1 MLSHYDCTLDKD
13 PDDFASPGHI
23 ADMNATVDTLKERSS
38 TLKSELKTLQVT
50 LQTLRSLPTAD
61 DLGLQVGSLHQEVTE
76 LRNHLEPLRSGEVKP
91 ISAEE
96 KQKLQV
102 EVKKMQGLWMA
113 RKKWFMDLFD
123 AVADGMGG
131 DANPIDLKV
140 S

>member
-1 MLSHYDCTLDKD
+1 MVYHIPQD
-13 PDDFASPGHI
+13 PDDFASPEHI
-23 ADMNATVDTLKERSS
+23 ADMNATIDALKERTS

-61 DLGLQVGSLHQEVTE
+61 DLGLQVGSLQQEIIE
-76 LRNHLEPLRSGEVKP
+76 LRNHLEPLRNGDVKP

-96 KQKLQV
+96 RQKLQI
-102 EVKKMQGLWMA
+102 EVKKMQGLWVA
-113 RKKWFMDLFD
+113 RKKWFKDLFD

-131 DANPIDLKV
+131 DANPKDLKV